1 MISGD
6 ITDITPNKQNE
17 RNLSSSSLWS
27 LLLFEIIKKIRTL
40 HDMENN
46 QKDSLRLVITT
57 LLANMNQYKK
67 KFISFAIYFRM
78 KAKLFGWNI
87 KRQKLSFFLFAA
99 RLELI
104 YTHKLMLFLRESGT
118 TN

>member
-27 LLLFEIIKKIRTL
+27 LLLFEIIKKLRTL

-67 KFISFAIYFRM
+67 KFISFAIYLRM